1 MRLVQ
6 PSTLAL
12 GLVTTA
18 GLAAAQA
25 QFLVSE
31 LSFGHTGRINDRGQ
45 ATVPSFSIQG
55 TPDVPEVLSNKVI
68 LTPPHP
74 GNTRGAAWGDN
85 TNQYRTWAADVD
97 FRVSGPERGSGNL
110 NIWLARRGND
120 EIGQSSI
127 YTVGKF
133 DGLALVIDNHGGTG
147 GMIRGFLNDGT
158 TDYKSQASVD
168 SLAFGHCSYNYR
180 NLGRPSQIKLKQ
192 TAQTFRVEIDSR
204 LCFETDQ
211 ISLPAGYNFG
221 VTAASADNPDSIEVF
236 KLVVMTE
243 DLNAKSD
250 ERQVP
255 PQQQQQYGGQQ
266 QQMFF
271 GRSGQNDGFKQDN
284 FDDDVA
290 DADADAI
297 TSSKAQFADLHNR
310 LQSVN
315 HHLATVFRSSAQHA
329 AASQKRDEEAMQVI
343 NDLKQTLS
351 KLDRLNTIDNLMND
365 VKGLQNELRNT
376 KNELN
381 NKLRETENGI
391 KKYMGANHGNMLEHV
406 ATSQPGHGKLI
417 FVIIGSQVVLVCGY
431 IYYERKK
438 TSPKKYL

>member
-85 TNQYRTWAADVD
+85 TNQYRTWVADVD

-168 SLAFGHCSYNYR
+168 SLAFGHCNYNYR

-192 TAQTFRVEIDSR
+192 TAQTFRVEIDTR

-221 VTAASADNPDSIEVF
+221 VTAAAADNPDSIEVF
-236 KLVVMTE
+236 KLVVMTG
-243 DLNAKSD
+243 DLNDKSD

-255 PQQQQQYGGQQ
+255 PQQQPFGGQQ

-271 GRSGQNDGFKQDN
+271 GRGGQSDSPNQAK
-284 FDDDVA
+284 FDDDLA
-290 DADADAI
+290 DSDADMI

-315 HHLATVFRSSAQHA
+315 HHLATVFRTTSQQSAQA
-329 AASQKRDEEAMQVI
+329 EKRHEETMQVI
-343 NDLKQTLS
+343 NDLKQALS
-351 KLDRLNTIDNLMND
+351 KLDRLNTLDNLMND
-365 VKGLQNELRNT
+365 VRGLQNDLRNT

-391 KKYMGANHGNMLEHV
+391 KKSLGTNHGNMLEHV

-417 FVIIGSQVVLVCGY
+417 FVIIGSQIVVVSAY
-431 IYYERKK
+431 IWYERKK